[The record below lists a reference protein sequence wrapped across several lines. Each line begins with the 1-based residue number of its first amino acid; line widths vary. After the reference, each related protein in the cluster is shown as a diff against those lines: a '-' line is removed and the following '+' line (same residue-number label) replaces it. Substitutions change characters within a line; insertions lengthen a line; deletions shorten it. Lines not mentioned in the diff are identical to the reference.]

1 MRKLLAVLAPVA
13 LVLSGCSSMPLPGGA
28 GAGGY
33 AVTIEFA
40 DVLDLVANSAVK
52 VNDVTVGN
60 VEDIEAEGWTAK
72 VTVRVDEDVKLPA
85 NATAALRQTSLLGE
99 KFIALSP
106 PIDVPPAGDLT
117 DGATIPLER
126 TRRSAEVEE
135 VLGAL
140 ALTLGG
146 GGLDQLRTINTE
158 LIAALEGRESDIR
171 DTLNQLDVFV
181 TALDAQR
188 DDIVAAIE
196 ALDGLAAELAAQKDD
211 IGAALEALGPGAE
224 VLADQRENLTSALS
238 ALGELG
244 RVGTHVVNATREDT
258 LATVR
263 SLQPVLE
270 QLVKAGDDFP
280 RGLELALSY
289 PFPHNVSG
297 AIKGDFVNLHVTLDL
312 DLGNVL
318 SNLFGAEPEP
328 TPVPGKPAGEK
339 DPVTGAIDPLV
350 GGLTDLLLG
359 GLAK

>member
-1 MRKLLAVLAPVA
+1 MRKLLTVLAPLA
-13 LVLSGCSSMPLPGGA
+13 LVLSGCSIPGVA
-28 GAGGY
+28 GGGGY

-52 VNDVTVGN
+52 VDDVTVGN
-60 VEDIEAEGWTAK
+60 VEDIEADGWTAK
-72 VTVRVDEDVKLPA
+72 VTVRVDEDVELPA

-106 PIDVPPAGDLT
+106 PVDVPPAGDLT

-158 LIAALEGRESDIR
+158 LIAALEGRETDIR
-171 DTLNQLDVFV
+171 DTLGQLDAFI

-188 DDIVAAIE
+188 ADIVAAID
-196 ALDGLAAELAAQKDD
+196 ALDGLSAELAAQKED
-211 IGAALEALGPGAE
+211 IGKALDALGPGAE
-224 VLADQRENLTSALS
+224 VLADQRENLTSALT

-244 RVGTHVVNATREDT
+244 RVGTHVVNASREDT
-258 LATVR
+258 LAMVR
-263 SLQPVLE
+263 DLQPILE

-297 AIKGDFVNLHVTLDL
+297 AIKGDFVNLHLTLDL
-312 DLGNVL
+312 DFANVL
-318 SNLFGAEPEP
+318 SNLFGAQPAP
-328 TPVPGKPAGEK
+328 TPKPDAPAPAEK
-339 DPVTGAIDPLV
+339 DPVTGAVDPLI